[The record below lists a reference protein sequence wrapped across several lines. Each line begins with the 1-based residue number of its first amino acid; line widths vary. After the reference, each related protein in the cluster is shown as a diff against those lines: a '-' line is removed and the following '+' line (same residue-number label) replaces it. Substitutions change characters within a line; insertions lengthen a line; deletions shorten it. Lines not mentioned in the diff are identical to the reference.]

1 MLKPKPTYEEL
12 LEKHTQLQQSYN
24 SLKAKYIATV
34 RELDKRNAMLY
45 EQNKELSDSINYA
58 LRIQKAILPPDYYV
72 NELLPENFIYYKPK
86 DVISGDFYFVE
97 KCEDENKVVF
107 SAVDCTGHGVPGAMM
122 SVIGFKYLEQAVVEK
137 GLSKPAD
144 ILQYLDI
151 GVNDSLRQTANES
164 GVYDGMD
171 LGLCT
176 LDIKKKQLQY
186 AGAYNSLY
194 YVQDDVLVEI
204 KADKLPIGV
213 NEDGVADIFTNHT
226 IDLEKGDT
234 VYLFSDGYAD
244 QFGGP
249 KGKKFKYGQL
259 KKTLLEI
266 HAKSMKEQ
274 KEILEQTITEWQG
287 DNMQVD
293 DILIIGIKI

>member
-1 MLKPKPTYEEL
+1 MDYKKAYEEL
-12 LEKHTQLQQSYN
+12 EIKHHEQRIAYQK
-24 SLKAKYIATV
+24 LKDKYIASV
-34 RELDKRNAMLY
+34 RELDQRNAMLY

-58 LRIQKAILPPDYYV
+58 LRIQRAILPPDYYV
-72 NELLPENFIYYKPK
+72 KQLLPDSFVYYKPK

-97 KCEDENKVVF
+97 KALNEDKVIF

-122 SVIGFKYLEQAVVEK
+122 SVIGFKYLEQAVVEN
-137 GLSKPAD
+137 GLTTPAD
-144 ILQYLDI
+144 ILQFLDV

-176 LDIKKKQLQY
+176 IDLKKRELQY
-186 AGAYNSLY
+186 AGSYNPLY
-194 YVQDDVLVEI
+194 FVQDDVLTEI
-204 KADKLPIGV
+204 KADKFPIGV

-226 IDLEKGDT
+226 IQLEPGNT

-249 KGKKFKYGQL
+249 KGKKFKYGQ
-259 KKTLLEI
+259 
-266 HAKSMKEQ
+266 MKDIILSIQDQPMQQQMKILDQ
-274 KEILEQTITEWQG
+274 KIQEWQG
-287 DNMQVD
+287 NMMQVD
-293 DILIIGIKI
+293 DILIIGIRV